1 MIDHS
6 AQITGLV
13 LAGGLGRRMGGVDK
27 GLQLLDGKP
36 LAAYVI
42 ERLAPQVDLLLIN
55 ANRNAEAYE
64 AFGYP
69 VIADRID
76 GYVGPLAGIQAGLSA
91 CATPL
96 LVCAPCDSPR
106 LPADLVFRL
115 RAALEE
121 SDAQVAI
128 ASTASGLQPA
138 FALMKRE
145 VLPNLAAYL
154 ASDRRRMQEWLGEQ
168 PLEVVH
174 FDDERAF
181 FNANTTADLIG
192 ERGQLT

>member
-1 MIDHS
+1 MTDHS

-42 ERLAPQVDLLLIN
+42 ERLMPQVDLLLVN
-55 ANRNAEAYE
+55 ANRNAEAYA
-64 AFGYP
+64 AFGHP
-69 VIADRID
+69 VVTDRIG
-76 GYVGPLAGIQAGLSA
+76 GYVGPLAGIHAGLSV
-91 CATPL
+91 CTTPL

-106 LPADLVFRL
+106 LPADLVSRL
-115 RAALEE
+115 CTALDE
-121 SDAQVAI
+121 SGAQIAI
-128 ASTASGLQPA
+128 PATASGLQPA
-138 FALMKRE
+138 FALMRRE
-145 VLPNLAAYL
+145 VLPTLAAYL

-168 PLEVVH
+168 QLEVVH

-192 ERGQLT
+192 EQDQLI

>member
-6 AQITGLV
+6 SQISGLV

-55 ANRNAEAYE
+55 ANRNTEAYA

-76 GYVGPLAGIQAGLSA
+76 GYVGPLAGIHAGLSV
-91 CATPL
+91 CSTPL

-115 RAALEE
+115 RTALDE
-121 SDAQVAI
+121 SGAQVAI
-128 ASTASGLQPA
+128 PSTASGLQPA

-168 PLEVVH
+168 PLKVVH

-181 FNANTTADLIG
+181 FNANTIADLSSDRG
-192 ERGQLT
+192 ELT